1 MEVIAVITSS
11 YYFVCFFLFCLVVKQ
26 RENEECL
33 KGGCKL
39 LGVCNV
45 MCGRKL
51 SICSVE

>member
-1 MEVIAVITSS
+1 
-11 YYFVCFFLFCLVVKQ
+11 
-26 RENEECL
+26 L

-51 SICSVE
+51 SICSVEWVCHV